1 MNDFFIIYREEVVD
15 MFVLF
20 SILVVQVLLLSSKG
34 VEPLLNPIRIRI

>member
-1 MNDFFIIYREEVVD
+1 MNDFFIICREEVVD

-34 VEPLLNPIRIRI
+34 VEPLLIQ